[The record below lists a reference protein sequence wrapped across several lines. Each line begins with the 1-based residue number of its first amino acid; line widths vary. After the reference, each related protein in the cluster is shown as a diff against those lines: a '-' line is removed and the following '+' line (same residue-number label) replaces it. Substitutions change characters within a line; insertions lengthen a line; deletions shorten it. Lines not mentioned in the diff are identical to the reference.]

1 MMPRWGWGCGHLFC
15 KTLPIKQACLFLPQH
30 GKILIEQKG
39 YPKASPAGAAQKK
52 RAFRRVLDFR
62 LGGRAEARP
71 ELDIFE
77 VKGGPMKAFP

>member
-1 MMPRWGWGCGHLFC
+1 LC
-15 KTLPIKQACLFLPQH
+15 KTLPITPACHFLPQR

-39 YPKASPAGAAQKK
+39 YTLASPVGAAQKK

-71 ELDIFE
+71 DPDFIE